1 MHRIALGDSQ
11 GIKHSRCYLAGP
23 MRSKPEFN
31 YPAFYVAAFDLRAAG
46 WSVFNPAEQDV
57 LFDDQPRD
65 FLEMDQEDQE
75 AHAGNPANARRYAY
89 RDLDAIL
96 ALRAEEADALVVLPD
111 WEDSLGARAEV
122 AVAQWVGLQVIPL
135 AQAIVVGRMRRELA
149 E

>member
-1 MHRIALGDSQ
+1 M
-11 GIKHSRCYLAGP
+11 KHSRCYLAGP

-31 YPAFYVAAFDLRAAG
+31 YPAFFYAALDLRAAG

-57 LFDDQPRD
+57 LDDDQPLD
-65 FLEMDQEDQE
+65 FLDMIQDDQE
-75 AHAGNPANARRYAY
+75 AHAGLPSNARRYAR

-96 ALRAEEADALVVLPD
+96 ALRAEEGDVIVVLPD

-122 AVAQWVGLQVIPL
+122 AVAQWVGLQVLPL
-135 AQAIVVGRMRRELA
+135 AQALEVGRTRLELA